1 MQKVPVTRFV
11 LSDSVSGEPVGAFR
25 HLGDRKIY
33 DGYIWKVVVGEFVAP
48 NGEMFTRDIV
58 RSPGAVAVVPI
69 YYSDAGEPFVV
80 LIKQYRA
87 AFDRVIIE
95 VPAGMRDIPGEAPE
109 VTAIREL
116 GEETGYT
123 ATNLELLHQFYPST
137 GMTDSVLHVYL
148 ATGLVHVGQETHG
161 PEEDHMEVFEIPF
174 AEAVAMVVSGEIA
187 DAKSTIGLLL
197 ADRRLRGLDS
207 VVK

>member
-1 MQKVPVTRFV
+1 MGT
-11 LSDSVSGEPVGAFR
+11 FR

-33 DGYIWKVVVGEFVAP
+33 DGYIWKVVVGDFVAP
-48 NGEMFTRDIV
+48 NGEAFTRDIV

-69 YYSDAGEPFVV
+69 RYNDAGEPLVV
-80 LIKQYRA
+80 LVKQYRA
-87 AFDRVIIE
+87 AFDRIIIE
-95 VPAGMRDIPGEAPE
+95 VPAGMRDIAGEAPE
-109 VTAIREL
+109 VTAVREL
-116 GEETGYT
+116 AEETGYT

-148 ATGLVHVGQETHG
+148 ATGLSHVGQETHG

-174 AEAVAMVVSGEIA
+174 AEAVSMVVSGEIA

>member
-1 MQKVPVTRFV
+1 MRFV
-11 LSDSVSGEPVGAFR
+11 LSDSSSGGPVSVFR

-33 DGYIWKVVVGEFVAP
+33 DGYIWKVVVGEFIAP
-48 NGEMFTRDIV
+48 NGEAFTRDIV

-69 YYSDAGEPFVV
+69 RFDAAGEPFVV

-95 VPAGMRDIPGEAPE
+95 VPAGMRDIPGEDPE

-116 GEETGYT
+116 VEETGYS
-123 ATNLELLHQFYPST
+123 ASNLELLHQFYPST

-148 ATGLVHVGQETHG
+148 ATGLEHVGQETHG
-161 PEEDHMEVFEIPF
+161 PEEDHMEVFEVPF
-174 AEAVAMVVSGEIA
+174 ADAVAMVVSGEIA

-207 VVK
+207 VVE

>member
-1 MQKVPVTRFV
+1 MSELMST
-11 LSDSVSGEPVGAFR
+11 FR

-48 NGEMFTRDIV
+48 NGEAFTRDIV

-69 YYSDAGEPFVV
+69 RYNDAGEPFVV

-137 GMTDSVLHVYL
+137 GMTDSVLH
-148 ATGLVHVGQETHG
+148 ATGLTQVGQETHG
-161 PEEDHMEVFEIPF
+161 PEEDHLEVFEIPF

-197 ADRRLRGLDS
+197 TDRRLRGLDS

>member
-1 MQKVPVTRFV
+1 MRFV
-11 LSDSVSGEPVGAFR
+11 LSDSGSGELVSAFR

-33 DGYIWKVVVGEFVAP
+33 DGYIWKVVVGDFVAP
-48 NGEMFTRDIV
+48 NGEAFTRDIV

-69 YYSDAGEPFVV
+69 RYNDTGEPFVV

-95 VPAGMRDIPGEAPE
+95 VPAGMRDIPGEDPE
-109 VTAIREL
+109 VTAVREL
-116 GEETGYT
+116 VEETGYT
-123 ATNLELLHQFYPST
+123 ASNLELLHQFYPST

-148 ATGLVHVGQETHG
+148 ATGLAHVGQETHG
-161 PEEDHMEVFEIPF
+161 PEEDHMEVFEVPF
-174 AEAVAMVVSGEIA
+174 ADAVAMVVSGEIA

-197 ADRRLRGLDS
+197 ADRRLRGLDF

>member
-1 MQKVPVTRFV
+1 MTRFV
-11 LSDSVSGEPVGAFR
+11 LSDSKSESAPVESVGVFR

-33 DGYIWKVVVGEFVAP
+33 DGYIWKVVVGDFVAP
-48 NGEMFTRDIV
+48 NGESFTRDIV

-69 YYSDAGEPFVV
+69 RYNDAGEPFVV

-116 GEETGYT
+116 AEETGYT
-123 ATNLELLHQFYPST
+123 ATNLEMLHQFYPST

-148 ATGLVHVGQETHG
+148 ATGLAHVGQETHG
-161 PEEDHMEVFEIPF
+161 PEEDHMEVFEVPF

-197 ADRRLRGLDS
+197 TDRRLRGLDS

>member
-1 MQKVPVTRFV
+1 M
-11 LSDSVSGEPVGAFR
+11 SVFR
-25 HLGDRKIY
+25 HLGDRQIY
-33 DGYIWKVVVGEFVAP
+33 DGYIWKVVVGEFIAP
-48 NGEMFTRDIV
+48 NGEAFTRDIV

-69 YYSDAGEPFVV
+69 RFDAAGEPFVV

-95 VPAGMRDIPGEAPE
+95 VPAGMRDIPGEDPE

-116 GEETGYT
+116 VEETGYS
-123 ATNLELLHQFYPST
+123 ASNLELLHQFYPST

-148 ATGLVHVGQETHG
+148 ATGLEHVGQETHG
-161 PEEDHMEVFEIPF
+161 PEEDHMEVFEVPF
-174 AEAVAMVVSGEIA
+174 ADAVAMVVSGEIA

-207 VVK
+207 VVE

>member
-1 MQKVPVTRFV
+1 MSESV
-11 LSDSVSGEPVGAFR
+11 LGELMDTFR

-48 NGEMFTRDIV
+48 NGEAFTRDIV

-69 YYSDAGEPFVV
+69 RYNDAGEPFVV

-116 GEETGYT
+116 GEETCYT
-123 ATNLELLHQFYPST
+123 ATNLE
-137 GMTDSVLHVYL
+137 
-148 ATGLVHVGQETHG
+148 
-161 PEEDHMEVFEIPF
+161 
-174 AEAVAMVVSGEIA
+174 
-187 DAKSTIGLLL
+187 
-197 ADRRLRGLDS
+197 
-207 VVK
+207 

>member
-1 MQKVPVTRFV
+1 MST
-11 LSDSVSGEPVGAFR
+11 FR
-25 HLGDRKIY
+25 HLGDRKVY
-33 DGYIWKVVVGEFVAP
+33 DGYIWKVVVGDFVAP
-48 NGEMFTRDIV
+48 NGEVFTRDIV

-69 YYSDAGEPFVV
+69 RYNEDGEPLVV
-80 LIKQYRA
+80 LVKQYRA

-95 VPAGMRDIPGEAPE
+95 VPAGMRDIPDENPE

-116 GEETGYT
+116 VEETGYT
-123 ATNLELLHQFYPST
+123 ASNLELLHQFYPST
-137 GMTDSVLHVYL
+137 GMTDSVLHVFL
-148 ATGLVHVGQETHG
+148 ATGLDHVGQETHG
-161 PEEDHMEVFEIPF
+161 PEEDHMEVFEVRF

-207 VVK
+207 DVE

>member
-1 MQKVPVTRFV
+1 
-11 LSDSVSGEPVGAFR
+11 VGTFR

-33 DGYIWKVVVGEFVAP
+33 DGYIWKVVVGDFVAP
-48 NGEMFTRDIV
+48 NGEAFTRDIV

-69 YYSDAGEPFVV
+69 RYNDAGEPLVV
-80 LIKQYRA
+80 LVKQYRA
-87 AFDRVIIE
+87 AFDRIIIE
-95 VPAGMRDIPGEAPE
+95 VPAGMRDIAGEAPE
-109 VTAIREL
+109 VTAVREL
-116 GEETGYT
+116 AEETGYT

-148 ATGLVHVGQETHG
+148 ATGLAHVGQETHG

-174 AEAVAMVVSGEIA
+174 AEAVSMVVSGEIA